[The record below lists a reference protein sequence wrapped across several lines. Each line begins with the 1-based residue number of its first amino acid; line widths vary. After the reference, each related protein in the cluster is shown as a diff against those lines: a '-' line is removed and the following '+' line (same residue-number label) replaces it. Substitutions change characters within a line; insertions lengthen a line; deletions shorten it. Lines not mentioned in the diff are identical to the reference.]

1 MASAPWY
8 HGSINSTKG
17 IGSGA
22 SENACNRDTA
32 VALRRLVW
40 FDDLRSIS
48 FFPGALGA
56 MLLLPD
62 KSAVRSE
69 PRHQARFCGVPLRRA
84 LVIEKAETATV
95 EDPLDHGT
103 VRQRSRDRVRC
114 FRSNL
119 PDVPLARLLQLL
131 TEQRSNGASPS
142 TTEAALRDAARRA
155 AADRQPWS
163 KAETAVLLVLAD
175 LSAEG
180 WTLDVARDAIWMKPP
195 SESARTGETPAA
207 AKARLRAPREI
218 ARQRQLAEP
227 SVSKFIARMHAPRRH
242 GTSKVSIA
250 SLIDDGT
257 DLARALSEISGL
269 PSAERAEKLATV
281 VDPVVEIVTS
291 ANRCLHTGLY
301 LRDVWRYF
309 RHTWSL
315 EYRPTPGRN
324 LQVIV
329 RNAARPNAPVMGIA
343 ALTNPVL
350 NLENRDRW
358 IGWNYEALLAR
369 LRTAPQCW
377 PDVRDALVRVLEE
390 AQGEIRC
397 DDLIDT
403 ANAFEGEA
411 LERNLAALEHAA
423 NRERAAALRAREA
436 DPDSRASAKTLPRAV
451 DGEVDWAEASA
462 TPLFRAK
469 RARALADVLSG
480 LRGLERA
487 PADGVR
493 LLAELKRDAE
503 LDRAIRL
510 ALRKLRER
518 GLASRILEVNV
529 CGAAA
534 PYRELLG
541 GKLVALAL
549 ATAEVRDQYRTR
561 YRHSPSEIASKMAG
575 RPLVRE
581 NDVCML
587 TTTSLYGIGSSQ
599 YNRLKVDLGGDRVI
613 RWREVGE
620 TRGFGTIH
628 FREETVHLLR
638 QMSIAKRGHR
648 HVNNVFG
655 EGTSPLLRQIRDGLS
670 ALRFDAN
677 DVLEHS
683 WTRLIYA
690 AELYPSARDD
700 LLFDQCTAPALPS
713 MAEVAQ
719 AWRDRWLSARIAR
732 PDILAR
738 VATQGPATLEA
749 DLITRPSEP
758 TLFEHMQATDG
769 KELLA

>member
-1 MASAPWY
+1 
-8 HGSINSTKG
+8 
-17 IGSGA
+17 
-22 SENACNRDTA
+22 
-32 VALRRLVW
+32 
-40 FDDLRSIS
+40 
-48 FFPGALGA
+48 
-56 MLLLPD
+56 MLLSPD
-62 KSAVRSE
+62 KSAIRPE
-69 PRHQARFCGVPLRRA
+69 PRDRARFRGVPLGRD
-84 LVIEKAETATV
+84 LVSESAQPDTTDGSLDNATA
-95 EDPLDHGT
+95 
-103 VRQRSRDRVRC
+103 RQRNRDRVRC

-119 PDVPLARLLQLL
+119 PDAPLARLLQLL
-131 TEQRSNGASPS
+131 AEQRGDGVSPS
-142 TTEAALRDAARRA
+142 SAEASLRRA
-155 AADRQPWS
+155 ASRAATENQPWT
-163 KAETAVLLVLAD
+163 KAELATLLVLAD

-180 WTLDVARDAIWMKPP
+180 WTLDVARGAIWMKPP
-195 SESARTGETPAA
+195 SESARVGETPAA
-207 AKARLRAPREI
+207 AKTRLRAPREI

-227 SVSKFIARMHAPRRH
+227 SVSKFIAKMHAPRRH
-242 GTSKVSIA
+242 GGSDVSIV
-250 SLIDDGT
+250 SLIDNGAE
-257 DLARALSEISGL
+257 LARALAEIADL
-269 PSAERAEKLATV
+269 PAAQRVEKLAAI
-281 VDPVVEIVTS
+281 VDPVVEIVT
-291 ANRCLHTGLY
+291 AENHCAYTGLY
-301 LRDVWRYF
+301 MRDVWRYF

-343 ALTNPVL
+343 ALTNPIL

-358 IGWNYEALLAR
+358 IGWNYEALLCR
-369 LRTAPQCW
+369 LKTAPESW
-377 PDVRDALVRVLEE
+377 PELRDALIRVLEE
-390 AQGEIRC
+390 AQREIRC

-403 ANAFEGEA
+403 ANVFEGEA

-423 NRERAAALRAREA
+423 NQQRAAALRAREN
-436 DPDSRASAKTLPRAV
+436 DPANQASAKTLPRSM
-451 DGEVDWAEASA
+451 DGEVDWAAASA

-487 PADGVR
+487 PADGVS
-493 LLAELKRDAE
+493 LLAEIKRDAQ

-534 PYRELLG
+534 PYRDLLG

-549 ATAEVRDQYRTR
+549 ATAEVRDQYRER
-561 YRHSPSEIASKMAG
+561 YRRSPGEIASKMAG
-575 RPLVRE
+575 RPIVRE

-587 TTTSLYGIGSSQ
+587 TTTSLYGVGSSQ
-599 YNRLKVDLGGDRVI
+599 YNRLKVDLGGERVV
-613 RWREVGE
+613 RWREIGE

-628 FREETVHLLR
+628 FREETVDLLR

-655 EGTSPLLRQIRDGLS
+655 EGTSPLLRQIRDGLG

-690 AELYPSARDD
+690 AELYPGARDD
-700 LLFDQCTAPALPS
+700 LLLDRSTAPALPS
-713 MAEVAQ
+713 MAEVAR
-719 AWRDRWLSARIAR
+719 AWRTRWLSPRISR
-732 PDILAR
+732 SQILAR
-738 VATQGPATLEA
+738 VATQGPATLAA
-749 DLITRPSEP
+749 DLNALASQLTF
-758 TLFEHMQATDG
+758 FEQLQTTDER
-769 KELLA
+769 ELLA